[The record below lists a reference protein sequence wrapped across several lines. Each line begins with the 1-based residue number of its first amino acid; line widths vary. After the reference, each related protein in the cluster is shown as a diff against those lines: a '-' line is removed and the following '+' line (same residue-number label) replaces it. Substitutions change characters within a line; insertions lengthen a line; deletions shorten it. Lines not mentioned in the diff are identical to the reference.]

1 MTEGT
6 KMGFWEEMAL
16 FFSGKDIILW
26 ADFNTIRFLEE
37 RMERRLVTRAMDEF
51 SQFIDIF
58 LLIFLGQELYL
69 HGLMWGIQHRS
80 LDLIDSQYPT
90 HGRRQFRE

>member
-51 SQFIDIF
+51 S
-58 LLIFLGQELYL
+58 
-69 HGLMWGIQHRS
+69 
-80 LDLIDSQYPT
+80 
-90 HGRRQFRE
+90 